1 MAARTWS
8 MLDLP
13 DELLRTVVL
22 YSDQEERRTLAA
34 TCSRL
39 WNDRLHFASEF
50 FLDLEPRTGGGPP
63 PISARLIRA
72 LQTTTTTLQLTLGLK
87 PDLVSHAEDCMLVTD
102 VLEALKPCPTVEHFS
117 LLGDADTDRKPVHYL
132 FWTPCHTQQLL
143 RAFPGLTSLSL
154 LHRVISTYMLGG
166 AAGLLSHPDLCQ
178 QLQHLTLCDVLLEES
193 AEEHPAAVTLDTL
206 FQGCRLQS
214 LELTNVEP
222 LPSLQPLAE
231 HLTELNFYETWF
243 EDLPS
248 LNLVCD
254 TLSGLTRLRSLTL
267 DYQANVACS
276 LDGFPQ
282 LMQALPS
289 LKSLSV
295 PNLVVEGVAELD
307 TLLAA
312 TQLTCLVLEGV
323 KWVSESRAQAT
334 CSWRKLKL
342 LVKWVGFDTM
352 AAACLP
358 LHSLT
363 SSLVLGGM
371 TLARGV
377 PQCAH
382 NLRQRCKVYVNLDDL
397 SVNMAGTA
405 LLPLTPAEEQQAL
418 DQAAAVVAAN
428 TPPGAEELLTVAQ
441 RLFQLREVSRESM
454 VLRNIPRIT
463 ADTAKALAPISPGV
477 TNLHFFRGEVA
488 ADLQLFLGLLEGMP
502 DLEHVMFNWV
512 SFNVHAMEG
521 VMQQLRSMPG
531 ARTLIIGFTLSQEF
545 LDSNSECCER
555 MCSDM
560 EGSNV
565 VVYVRAA
572 PYEPPI
578 SVPGGA

>member
-1 MAARTWS
+1 MAARSWS

-22 YSDQEERRTLAA
+22 YSDQEERRALAA
-34 TCSRL
+34 TCIRL

-117 LLGDADTDRKPVHYL
+117 LLGDADTDRKPVHHL

-154 LHRVISTYMLGG
+154 LHRVISIYMLGG
-166 AAGLLSHPDLCQ
+166 PAGLLSHPDLCQ
-178 QLQHLTLCDVLLEES
+178 QLQHLTLCNVMLEEP
-193 AEEHPAAVTLDTL
+193 AQEHPAAVTLDTL

-214 LELTNVEP
+214 LELTNMEQ

-231 HLTELNFYETWF
+231 HLTDLYLENTLFDN
-243 EDLPS
+243 LPS
-248 LNLVCD
+248 LHLVCD
-254 TLSGLTRLRSLTL
+254 TLSGLTRLCSLTL
-267 DYQANVACS
+267 SYEASSECS
-276 LDGFPQ
+276 MDGFPQ

-289 LKSLSV
+289 LVSLSV
-295 PNLVVEGVAELD
+295 PNLVVKGVAELD

-312 TQLTCLVLEGV
+312 TQLTRLVLEGV
-323 KWVSESRAQAT
+323 KRVAESRAQAA
-334 CSWRKLKL
+334 CGWQRLKL
-342 LVKWVGFDTM
+342 MVGSVGFDTM

-377 PQCAH
+377 PQCVH
-382 NLRQRCKVYVNLDDL
+382 NLRQRCTVYVDLDSL
-397 SVNMAGTA
+397 SVDMAGTA

-441 RLFQLREVSRESM
+441 RLFQLREVSREGM

-502 DLEHVMFNWV
+502 DLERVMFNWV
-512 SFNVHAMEG
+512 SFDVLAMEG
-521 VMQQLRSMPG
+521 VMQQLGSTPG
-531 ARTLIIGFTLSQEF
+531 SRPLMICFSVSQELF
-545 LDSNSECCER
+545 NSDAACCER
-555 MCSDM
+555 MCTYT
-560 EGSNV
+560 EGSSV
-565 VVYVRAA
+565 FVHVRAS
-572 PYEPPI
+572 PYEPPAA
-578 SVPGGA
+578 VGEV